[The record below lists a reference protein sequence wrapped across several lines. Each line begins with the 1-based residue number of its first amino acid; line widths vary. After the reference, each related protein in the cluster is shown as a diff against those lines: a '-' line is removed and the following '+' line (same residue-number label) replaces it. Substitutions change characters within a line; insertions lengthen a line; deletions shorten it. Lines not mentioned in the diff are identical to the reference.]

1 MSENALLGV
10 LAIFLMSHYSKESL
24 QATTLGFHKAV
35 EARKKVFKE
44 RLKLGI
50 LSFVYKLFHHIH
62 SIPCTVIPR
71 KSRHQRSKP
80 NMENAA
86 AMQGQGVDCSSEE
99 SNQRVDAE
107 IRYNLCPLV
116 YVKATVTIYQSNP
129 DAFMRREKGD
139 QAHQV
144 RQSLVLAVAGVAS
157 GARSRLR
164 RR

>member
-1 MSENALLGV
+1 
-10 LAIFLMSHYSKESL
+10 
-24 QATTLGFHKAV
+24 
-35 EARKKVFKE
+35 
-44 RLKLGI
+44 
-50 LSFVYKLFHHIH
+50 
-62 SIPCTVIPR
+62 
-71 KSRHQRSKP
+71 
-80 NMENAA
+80 
-86 AMQGQGVDCSSEE
+86 MQGQGVDCSSEE

-164 RR
+164 RRRGSVSGVANRGGGSVSVGRLC